1 MTTTTTESE
10 RPIWVTVSD
19 GLSDE
24 ERRML
29 MVRRSALIMELGAIE
44 DYLGMERT
52 IRPRAERIKAA
63 EMLRRMKVD
72 L

>member
-1 MTTTTTESE
+1 MTMTATENAE
-10 RPIWVTVSD
+10 PIWITVSD
-19 GLSDE
+19 GIGDA

-52 IRPRAERIKAA
+52 IRPRAERIRAA
-63 EMLRRMKVD
+63 EMLRRMKAD

>member
-1 MTTTTTESE
+1 MTMTATGAVG
-10 RPIWVTVSD
+10 PILITVNEGAD
-19 GLSDE
+19 DA

-29 MVRRSALIMELGAIE
+29 MVRRSALIMELGALE

-63 EMLRRMKVD
+63 EMLRRMKAD